1 MRKQKQLHSLEES
14 IFIFLVGG
22 GPSKYQ
28 AKDSMSKCDKSLW
41 KNNKRFIFYSFCKSL
56 NSSHISYFR
65 YVFTFF
71 AGVRITRIRFWH
83 GCKTWFGIAGAST
96 TFLIAID
103 LLVLIASQFDI
114 PRKKGYTVS
123 FYTGYKMSNIKP
135 GIYNS
140 SNFSSADFN
149 IRINI
154 IGHFHFYVLCHAWRI
169 FCFSKINFS
178 DRSSRKL
185 RN

>member
-1 MRKQKQLHSLEES
+1 MWQITLKRTTNVLFFIAFANPLTVL
-14 IFIFLVGG
+14 IF
-22 GPSKYQ
+22 
-28 AKDSMSKCDKSLW
+28 
-41 KNNKRFIFYSFCKSL
+41 
-56 NSSHISYFR
+56 HISGMCLR
-65 YVFTFF
+65 FF

-140 SNFSSADFN
+140 SNFSSAAADFN

>member
-14 IFIFLVGG
+14 IFIFSVVALQNIKQKTVCQSVTNHFG
-22 GPSKYQ
+22 
-28 AKDSMSKCDKSLW
+28 